1 MQTLES
7 IFKRKSTRNYKP
19 QQLPEDVLQTILEAG
34 FASPV
39 AMANYKSLHI
49 TVVQSQEYLDKIN
62 RITEDALFKIT
73 GERENHDFGAKTLI
87 LISSTPVHRPGTE
100 YTNVGI
106 VMENMVL
113 AATDLGV
120 DSVILGAAPAAVAQD
135 VSLVR
140 QLGIPDGYKPMLGV
154 FLGYGAEDTPVTK
167 HTISVNRI

>member
-19 QQLPEDVLQTILEAG
+19 EQLPEDVLQTILEAG

-73 GERENHDFGAKTLI
+73 GEREDQRLASKRPCPYFSVYRYFSGGLCTHLAYYLLCRKSESRKNQCNDKKPISKCALQKTATHLFYIRLTLI
-87 LISSTPVHRPGTE
+87 VCFVTGVSS
-100 YTNVGI
+100 
-106 VMENMVL
+106 
-113 AATDLGV
+113 
-120 DSVILGAAPAAVAQD
+120 AP
-135 VSLVR
+135 
-140 QLGIPDGYKPMLGV
+140 
-154 FLGYGAEDTPVTK
+154 
-167 HTISVNRI
+167 